1 MFPFILSER
10 RLQARRLVPMP
21 AGGHEPPLR
30 SRSRPETGSQ
40 TMMKPISTRTHGIID
55 YAYGGAL
62 IALPFLMRWNRR
74 AARLSI
80 GAGLATLGVTMMTN
94 YECGVIR
101 LLPMKAHLAM
111 DAAETSMLIG
121 APRTL
126 GSMADGAGRV
136 LAVLGALG
144 AAVGAMTETRS
155 PYERRELPA

>member
-1 MFPFILSER
+1 MI
-10 RLQARRLVPMP
+10 
-21 AGGHEPPLR
+21 
-30 SRSRPETGSQ
+30 
-40 TMMKPISTRTHGIID
+40 KPISTRTHGIID
-55 YAYGGAL
+55 YAYGGTL

-80 GAGLATLGVTMMTN
+80 GAGLATLGVSMMTN

-111 DAAETSMLIG
+111 DAAETSMLMG

-126 GSMADGAGRV
+126 GSMGDDAGRV
-136 LAVLGALG
+136 LAMLGALG
-144 AAVGAMTETRS
+144 AAVGAMTQTRS